1 MLCRNSLIQQQ
12 PGIIFILYLHKGRL
26 NGVLQAFFLSG
37 ISHLKLQDYGILS
50 RLFWL
55 QHNIVSSKATFPVG
69 GYRITISQIHHKP
82 KHKAMIKTFRLR
94 VAARLISRIK
104 LTEGGKRHP
113 VHIFIHGIQI
123 VLQQCFYEFIII
135 GT

>member
-50 RLFWL
+50 RLFG
-55 QHNIVSSKATFPVG
+55 SS
-69 GYRITISQIHHKP
+69 IISYLPKP
-82 KHKAMIKTFRLR
+82 LSRLEDT
-94 VAARLISRIK
+94 V
-104 LTEGGKRHP
+104 
-113 VHIFIHGIQI
+113 
-123 VLQQCFYEFIII
+123 
-135 GT
+135 